1 MKQPLTGESTPHR
14 VSLDDCLKKNVK
26 WLKANDPTALWRA
39 RVRGETWTIRVNDFP
54 EEQLYTLFVNDDDLG
69 SFDEWPRQW
78 SRTEDATNPKDS
90 MRVPAPPSEDR
101 PEDPPFR
108 RQRRRLSKEEAP
120 PIRGGRKLA

>member
-78 SRTEDATNPKDS
+78 SASP
-90 MRVPAPPSEDR
+90 VPA
-101 PEDPPFR
+101 
-108 RQRRRLSKEEAP
+108 QGAP
-120 PIRGGRKLA
+120 PTPRVLMRPPPA